1 MSKIFCPCCGTALE
15 AQPGSTQHH
24 CPNCGHTF
32 TYSTN
37 QPTNGSTP
45 PPLTQPLPPQQYLQP
60 PIPLQQ
66 PPHKS
71 GGNTA
76 LVVIIAIAVIL
87 LMAAAVFAGFHYAAQ
102 QNLAAAASD
111 TIITSVTGEM
121 ADNSNGYNS
130 SSDSYN
136 GNNRKVVVTAEL
148 DDAVMQRELTESDLN
163 GLSQWQLKLLRNE
176 VFARHGYIFQTTDM
190 QLVFSQ
196 YSWYTPEYNDVNDL
210 LSDTE
215 RYNVTFIK
223 RHEM

>member
-1 MSKIFCPCCGTALE
+1 MSKIFCPNCGTALE

-32 TYSTN
+32 TYSTG
-37 QPTNGSTP
+37 QPANAPTP
-45 PPLTQPLPPQQYLQP
+45 PPLAPPLPPQQPARP
-60 PIPLQQ
+60 PMPPQQLQQ
-66 PPHKS
+66 SPHKS
-71 GGNTA
+71 GGRTA
-76 LVVIIAIAVIL
+76 LVAIIAIVVIL
-87 LMAAAVFAGFHYAAQ
+87 LIAAAVFAGLHYATQ
-102 QNLAAAASD
+102 QNIAAAASD
-111 TIITSVTGEM
+111 TIVTSITGEM
-121 ADNSNGYNS
+121 ADNSN
-130 SSDSYN
+130 
-136 GNNRKVVVTAEL
+136 NRKVVVSSEL
-148 DDAVMQRELTESDLN
+148 DDAVMQRKLTESDLN

-176 VFARHGYIFQTTDM
+176 VFARHGYIFQTTDL

>member
-1 MSKIFCPCCGTALE
+1 
-15 AQPGSTQHH
+15 
-24 CPNCGHTF
+24 
-32 TYSTN
+32 
-37 QPTNGSTP
+37 
-45 PPLTQPLPPQQYLQP
+45 
-60 PIPLQQ
+60 
-66 PPHKS
+66 
-71 GGNTA
+71 
-76 LVVIIAIAVIL
+76 
-87 LMAAAVFAGFHYAAQ
+87 MAAAVFAGFHYAAQ

>member
-1 MSKIFCPCCGTALE
+1 M
-15 AQPGSTQHH
+15 
-24 CPNCGHTF
+24 
-32 TYSTN
+32 
-37 QPTNGSTP
+37 
-45 PPLTQPLPPQQYLQP
+45 
-60 PIPLQQ
+60 
-66 PPHKS
+66 
-71 GGNTA
+71 
-76 LVVIIAIAVIL
+76 VVIIAIAVIL